1 METKFKISRV
11 KGLSQYIDIQYL
23 TGIKLPLS
31 ADDNIFVTSA
41 KEGRKLIQM
50 IRDLENRVRT
60 ILSEREIDLDYRLII
75 VKHLKAIDSIASGI
89 DIRSHMS
96 IDELSERFV
105 DGYKFKYDQVIAEC
119 EDIFDEFNKVKGNSS
134 YGKNWRV
141 YDKFNDLVRD
151 YNLDYPMIKYED
163 FEDDELRNM
172 SRLAS
177 EALDALIK
185 KRKKQNDTNE
195 NTSNTSN

>member
-1 METKFKISRV
+1 METKFKISRY
-11 KGLSQYIDIQYL
+11 KEYIDIKYV
-23 TGIKLPLS
+23 TPIKLHMS
-31 ADDNIFVTSA
+31 ATDSVFVSSA

-50 IRDLENRVRT
+50 IRDLENRIRT
-60 ILSEREIDLDYRLII
+60 ILNEREIDLDYRLII
-75 VKHLKAIDSIASGI
+75 VKHFRAIDSIASGI

-96 IDELSERFV
+96 IEELAERFV
-105 DGYKFKYDQVIAEC
+105 DGYKFKYDQVITEC

-141 YDKFNDLVRD
+141 YDKFNDLVGE
-151 YNLDYPMIKYED
+151 YKLDYPLIKSSD

-172 SRLAS
+172 SKLAS

-185 KRKKQNDTNE
+185 KRKKQNE
-195 NTSNTSN
+195 K